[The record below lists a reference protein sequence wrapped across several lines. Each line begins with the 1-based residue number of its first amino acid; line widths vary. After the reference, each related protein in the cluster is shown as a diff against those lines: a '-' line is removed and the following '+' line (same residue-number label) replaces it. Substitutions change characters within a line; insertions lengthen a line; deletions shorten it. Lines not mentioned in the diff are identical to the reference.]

1 MTFIDLLRMCCF
13 HDSYLEKIEF
23 DSDQKTLSMTIHFCN
38 WMQSC
43 YQPGMEELTIIQ
55 LVFNNVKSF
64 ECDSPEKIDW
74 KYSISDASPLLNPV
88 YGNGIEF
95 LLIDDDTGIPEW
107 IRIYAQDVEFIEL
120 SPDRD

>member
-1 MTFIDLLRMCCF
+1 MTFIDLLRKCCF

-23 DSDQKTLSMTIHFCN
+23 DSDRKTLAITIHFCN
-38 WMQSC
+38 WMQSY
-43 YQPGMEELTIIQ
+43 YQPDMEELTIIQ

-64 ECDSPEKIDW
+64 ECDSPEKKDW
-74 KYSISDASPLLNPV
+74 NYSISDSSPLLNPV

-95 LLIDDDTGIPEW
+95 LLIDDNTGIPEW

-120 SPDRD
+120 GPDRD